1 MLAAQSLTKL
11 HLSDVFILRPF
22 NDSAPQGFV
31 YLTMKQS
38 LQLKLGQQ
46 LTMTPQLQQ
55 AIRLLQLS
63 TLDLQQEIQEA
74 LESNPMLEMEEG
86 FDSPGQ
92 TTDYEGSDGDNVDYT
107 RQQEIAA
114 DSHGESTTDFSA
126 SDTYSAS
133 SDNYQESSNYS
144 EGDSFGEGES
154 FGDSESF
161 GDTDVYGE
169 GESFS
174 ADSGDWSEAIPS
186 DLPVDTSWDDVYQSS
201 ASGSSNNYDNEDNDF
216 ESRRAATDSLY
227 DHLMWQLNLTPMSD
241 RDRVL
246 AMAIIDAVE
255 PSGMLSITLEEIFEG
270 MRDDFE
276 ELELDEVVAVQ
287 HRLQQ
292 FDPCG
297 VCSQN
302 LSECLLV
309 QLQQFDPKTPFLDS
323 AKLIAKQY
331 LPVLGSRDYRQLMR
345 RTKLKESELSQ
356 AVALIQ
362 SLNPRPGDMI
372 ASGDTEYVVPDV
384 FVEKKDGRWLVELN
398 PEIAPRL
405 RINADYASM
414 VKRADSSS
422 DNTFLKDNL
431 QEARWFLKSLQSR
444 NETLLKVASCI
455 VEKQRGFL
463 EYGPEAMKPLVLHD
477 IAEIVEMHESTIS
490 RVTTQ
495 KYMHTPQ
502 GIFELKYFFSS
513 HVSTDSGG
521 ECSSTAIRAI
531 IKKLVNA
538 ENPKKPLSDSKITDL
553 LAEQGIQVARRTIAK
568 YRESLN
574 IPPSNERKTI

>member
-1 MLAAQSLTKL
+1 
-11 HLSDVFILRPF
+11 
-22 NDSAPQGFV
+22 
-31 YLTMKQS
+31 MKQS
-38 LQLKLGQQ
+38 LQLKMGQQ

-63 TLDLQQEIQEA
+63 TLDLQLEIQEA
-74 LESNPMLEMEEG
+74 LDSNPMLEVEDS
-86 FDSPGQ
+86 FDTPAAPSN
-92 TTDYEGSDGDNVDYT
+92 EFEDGDYVRT
-107 RQQEIAA
+107 QEIAA
-114 DSHGESTTDFSA
+114 NGDGSSDDFSENY
-126 SDTYSAS
+126 SGEITYSESS
-133 SDNYQESSNYS
+133 SDAFSDGKFGDEGFADASFNES
-144 EGDSFGEGES
+144 EG
-154 FGDSESF
+154 F
-161 GDTDVYGE
+161 GDTDNYSGTDDYS
-169 GESFS
+169 ES
-174 ADSGDWSEAIPS
+174 ATEWNEAIPS
-186 DLPVDTSWDDVYQSS
+186 ELPVDTSWDDVYQTNQ
-201 ASGSSNNYDNEDNDF
+201 ASGSTNYDNEDGDF

-241 RDRVL
+241 RDRII

-255 PSGMLSITLEEIFEG
+255 PSGMLSVTLEDIYSGLISEW
-270 MRDDFE
+270 DD
-276 ELELDEVVAVQ
+276 LDLDEVEAVQ
-287 HRLQQ
+287 HRIQQ

-297 VCSQN
+297 ACSQN
-302 LSECLLV
+302 LAECLTV
-309 QLQQFDPKTPFLDS
+309 QLHQFDPKTPFLAE

-331 LPVLGSRDYRQLMR
+331 LPLLASRDFRQLMR
-345 RTKLKESELSQ
+345 RTKLKEDELSQ
-356 AVALIQ
+356 AVTLIQ
-362 SLNPRPGDMI
+362 SLNPRPGDII
-372 ASGDTEYVVPDV
+372 ANGDTEYVVPDV
-384 FVEKKDGRWLVELN
+384 FVDKREGRWVVELN

-405 RINADYASM
+405 RINSDYASL

-463 EYGPEAMKPLVLHD
+463 DYGAEAMKPLVLHD

-495 KYMHTPQ
+495 KFMHTPQ

-521 ECSSTAIRAI
+521 ECSSTAIRAL
-531 IKKLVNA
+531 IKKLVIA

-553 LAEQGIQVARRTIAK
+553 LGEQGIQVARRTIAK

-574 IPPSNERKTI
+574 IPPSNERKTL

>member
-1 MLAAQSLTKL
+1 
-11 HLSDVFILRPF
+11 
-22 NDSAPQGFV
+22 
-31 YLTMKQS
+31 MKQS

-74 LESNPMLEMEEG
+74 IESNPMLEVEEAY
-86 FDSPGQ
+86 DSPGEPG
-92 TTDYEGSDGDNVDYT
+92 DYEGNDFDNTDYPRQLEIAPDGNVQPTSEFNSGDN
-107 RQQEIAA
+107 
-114 DSHGESTTDFSA
+114 FSA
-126 SDTYSAS
+126 GTDSF
-133 SDNYQESSNYS
+133 QESSYS
-144 EGDSFGEGES
+144 DGESFGEGES
-154 FGDSESF
+154 FGDK
-161 GDTDVYGE
+161 DVYGE

-186 DLPVDTSWDDVYQSS
+186 DLPVDTSWDDVYQASS
-201 ASGSSNNYDNEDNDF
+201 SSGSSNFDNEDNDF

-241 RDRVL
+241 RDRLL

-255 PSGMLSITLEEIFEG
+255 PSGMLSVTLEDIYEG
-270 MRDDFE
+270 MRDEFE
-276 ELELDEVVAVQ
+276 ELEFDEVLAVQ

-302 LSECLLV
+302 LSDCLLV
-309 QLQQFDPKTPFLDS
+309 QLQQFDSKTPFLEP
-323 AKLIAKQY
+323 AKLIVKNY
-331 LPVLGSRDYRQLMR
+331 LQILGSRDYRQLMR
-345 RTKLKESELSQ
+345 RTKLKEAELSQ
-356 AVALIQ
+356 AITLIQ
-362 SLNPRPGDMI
+362 SLNPRPGDII
-372 ASGDTEYVVPDV
+372 ANGDTEYVVPDV
-384 FVEKKDGRWLVELN
+384 FVEKRDGRWLVELN

>member
-1 MLAAQSLTKL
+1 
-11 HLSDVFILRPF
+11 
-22 NDSAPQGFV
+22 
-31 YLTMKQS
+31 MKQS

-74 LESNPMLEMEEG
+74 LESNPMLEVEEA
-86 FDSPGQ
+86 FDSPGS
-92 TTDYEGSDGDNVDYT
+92 TNEYEGSELDKADYT
-107 RQQEIAA
+107 RQLEIAA
-114 DSHGESTTDFSA
+114 ESGTDHGTDFTASENFSTTAD
-126 SDTYSAS
+126 
-133 SDNYQESSNYS
+133 NYS
-144 EGDSFGEGES
+144 ETTSYTEAGDSFGEGES
-154 FGDSESF
+154 FGESESF
-161 GDTDVYGE
+161 GDSDVYGE
-169 GESFS
+169 GDGFS
-174 ADSGDWSEAIPS
+174 ADAGEWSDSIPS

-201 ASGSSNNYDNEDNDF
+201 SSSSSSNYDNEDNDF

-270 MRDDFE
+270 MRGDFE
-276 ELELDEVVAVQ
+276 ELELDEVEAVQ

-309 QLQQFDPKTPFLDS
+309 QLQQLDPKTPFLES
-323 AKLIAKQY
+323 AKLITKQY

-345 RTKLKESELSQ
+345 RTKLKEAELSQ

-372 ASGDTEYVVPDV
+372 ANGDTEYVVPDV
-384 FVEKKDGRWLVELN
+384 FVEKRDGRWIVELN
-398 PEIAPRL
+398 PDIAPRL
-405 RINADYASM
+405 RINSDYASM
-414 VKRADSSS
+414 VKRADSST

-463 EYGPEAMKPLVLHD
+463 DYGPEAMKPLVLHD

-531 IKKLVNA
+531 IKKLVSA

-553 LAEQGIQVARRTIAK
+553 LGEQGIQVARRTIAK

>member
-1 MLAAQSLTKL
+1 
-11 HLSDVFILRPF
+11 
-22 NDSAPQGFV
+22 
-31 YLTMKQS
+31 MKQS

-74 LESNPMLEMEEG
+74 LDSNPMLEVEDP
-86 FDSPGQ
+86 FDPPAP
-92 TTDYEGSDGDNVDYT
+92 TTEDVDYP
-107 RQQEIAA
+107 RQQEIMA
-114 DSHGESTTDFSA
+114 DGSVGSSTDIPSHDSGKERDFE
-126 SDTYSAS
+126 T
-133 SDNYQESSNYS
+133 
-144 EGDSFGEGES
+144 DSFGETDTYRDADADG
-154 FGDSESF
+154 FSESEAT
-161 GDTDVYGE
+161 TDWN
-169 GESFS
+169 ESTPT
-174 ADSGDWSEAIPS
+174 E
-186 DLPVDTSWDDVYQSS
+186 LPVDTSWDDVYQSS
-201 ASGSSNNYDNEDNDF
+201 SAGSSNFEGDDNDF
-216 ESRRAATDSLY
+216 DSRRATVDSLY

-241 RDRVL
+241 VDRII
-246 AMAIIDAVE
+246 AMSIIDAVE
-255 PSGMLSITLEEIFEG
+255 PNGMLSIGLEEILEG
-270 MRDDFE
+270 LSGDLHE
-276 ELELDEVVAVQ
+276 IELDEVVAVQ

-309 QLQQFDPKTPFLDS
+309 QLQQLPESTPFLDA
-323 AKLIAKQY
+323 AKLITRLY
-331 LPVLGSRDYRQLMR
+331 LPQLGSRDYRQLMR
-345 RTKLKESELSQ
+345 RTKLKEAELSQ
-356 AVALIQ
+356 AVTLIQ
-362 SLNPRPGDMI
+362 GLNPRPGDMI

-384 FVEKKDGRWLVELN
+384 FVEKGDGRWMVELN
-398 PEIAPRL
+398 PDIAPRL
-405 RINADYASM
+405 RINSNYASM

-463 EYGPEAMKPLVLHD
+463 DYGAEAMKPLVLRD
-477 IAEIVEMHESTIS
+477 IAEIVGMHESTIS

-513 HVSTDSGG
+513 HVSTDGGG

-531 IKKLVNA
+531 IRKLVNT
-538 ENPKKPLSDSKITDL
+538 ENSKKPLSDSKITDM
-553 LAEQGIQVARRTIAK
+553 LAEQGIQVARRTVAK

-574 IPPSNERKTI
+574 IPPSNERKSLM